1 MGKYIAVIKDS
12 FREALASRVMWFVL
26 IGITL
31 VLLALVPFGFR
42 EVLTIHFRQDDLR
55 RPDDFMIALRKEGT
69 ADKPG
74 PARAIW
80 LQLEEKT
87 RKRLAKLSIPIPA
100 GEMPFEYFEVLG
112 EVTQQISKRL
122 PSSEFYDREA
132 WKDVRIASDEARE
145 LHRRLE
151 GQGKEAKPLSAD
163 ETTRLNR
170 LLLEAAFPES
180 IRSSPPTSVQFTY
193 VWMNVGSPIPLGGS
207 TIRDWMRNSVTW
219 ILGFLVGSIGIYVAL
234 LVTSPIIPQMFD
246 AGSLHLMLSKPV
258 SRWLLFLSKYLGGCA
273 FIFIFAAYLI
283 GGLWLILGLRFGI
296 WDMKLLASIPIYLF
310 MFAIYYS
317 VSSLAAVIW
326 RSAVVSIAIAVV
338 FELSCM
344 GVGSGKNAFESLL
357 VHRQRFTQVFYVN
370 DKLFA
375 ADEFG
380 WGMEWEP
387 AQEEWVE
394 RFVIPEQRRSRPFI
408 LWTLWIS
415 SSTAVPREFR
425 TVGPIYDETTDRML
439 AVIPAF
445 PPTKSYFAVA
455 TRGDRFEPTSPLT
468 APMGSLKFLREP
480 TGKIL
485 LVSSLGLSRIAG
497 DPLAKQEP
505 VKVFGFSLPIPG
517 GGPFQIVNPDP
528 PVLLTQPA
536 DAAIH
541 PTSGEVAL
549 YSRGKITILAPYKN
563 KYELKSEHKLDGKD
577 QQAAVLAI
585 AGKHLLVGR
594 EDGRVQAIDRATM
607 QNVGEWNPEGRN
619 PPRFID
625 ASKDGRWFSIVFH
638 TGRLWLFDAEKGEI
652 QKPIVA
658 GQGTI
663 SAANFSP
670 DGQLLVVDRT
680 DRVSEYSLT
689 PLRLEKRFVPNSGL
703 LLNTYRWGLV
713 PLYTIFPKPGAL
725 DETFDYFLSGT
736 ETEKGGG
743 DSDLTGA
750 HRVIDPWGPLWS
762 SGLFTLVVL
771 AIACAYIEWQEF

>member
-1 MGKYIAVIKDS
+1 MGKYAAVIKDS

-31 VLLALVPFGFR
+31 LLLALAPFGFR

-69 ADKPG
+69 VDKPS

-87 RKRLAKLSIPIPA
+87 RNRLANLSIPIPA
-100 GEMPFEYFEVLG
+100 GEMPFEYLEVMS
-112 EVTQQISKRL
+112 EVTQEISKRL
-122 PSSEFYDREA
+122 PNADFYDREA

-145 LHRRLE
+145 LRRRLE
-151 GQGKEAKPLSAD
+151 GQGKDPKPLTAD

-193 VWMNVGSPIPLGGS
+193 VWMNVGSPLPLGGS
-207 TIRDWMRNSVTW
+207 TIRDWLRNSVTW
-219 ILGFLVGSIGIYVAL
+219 IMGFFVGSIGIYVAL

-246 AGSLHLMLSKPV
+246 AGSLHLMLSKPI
-258 SRWLLFLSKYLGGCA
+258 SRWLLFLAKYLGGCA

-296 WDMKLLASIPIYLF
+296 WDMKLLASVPIYLF

-326 RSAVVSIAIAVV
+326 RSAVVSIAIAIL

-344 GVGSGKNAFESLL
+344 GVGGSKNAFESFF
-357 VHRQRFTQVFYVN
+357 VQKQRFTQVYYAK

-375 ADEFG
+375 VDEFG
-380 WGMEWEP
+380 WGMEWD
-387 AQEEWVE
+387 AGKEEWVE
-394 RFVIPEQRRSRPFI
+394 RFVITDQRRSRPLI

-415 SSTAVPREFR
+415 SNVGVPREFR
-425 TVGPIYDETTDRML
+425 TVGPFYDETTDRIL
-439 AVIPAF
+439 AVIPSF
-445 PPTKSYFAVA
+445 PPTKSFFSVA
-455 TRGDRFEPTSPLT
+455 TRSDRFEPTNPLT
-468 APMGSLKFLREP
+468 APLGTMKFLREP
-480 TGKIL
+480 TGKVLI
-485 LVSSLGLSRIAG
+485 VSSLGLTRITG

-505 VKVFGFSLPIPG
+505 VKVFGFSVPLPG
-517 GGPFQIVNPDP
+517 AGPFQIVNPDP

-541 PTSGEVAL
+541 PKSGEVAL
-549 YSRGKITILAPYKN
+549 YSRGKITVLAPLKN
-563 KYELKSEHKLDGKD
+563 KFELKLEHKLDGKE
-577 QQAAVLAI
+577 QQAAVLAF
-585 AGKHLLVGR
+585 AGKHLVVGR
-594 EDGRVQAIDRATM
+594 EDGRVQAIDRETM
-607 QNVGEWNPEGRN
+607 QNVGEWNPEGKN
-619 PPRFID
+619 PPRFIE
-625 ASKDGRWFSIVFH
+625 ASADGRWFAIVFH
-638 TGRLWLFDAEKGEI
+638 TGRLWLFDAERRELH
-652 QKPIVA
+652 KPNVT

-663 SAANFSP
+663 SATNFSK
-670 DGQLLVVDRT
+670 QRLMVVDRT
-680 DRVSEYSLT
+680 DRVSEYSLE
-689 PLRLEKRFVPNSGL
+689 PLRLEKQFTPNSGL
-703 LLNTYRWGLV
+703 LLNAYRYFLV
-713 PLYTIFPKPGAL
+713 PLYKIFPKPGAL
-725 DETFDYFLSGT
+725 DETFDFLLSGT
-736 ETEKGGG
+736 ETEKSRG
-743 DSDLTGA
+743 DADLTGA